1 MSLVVPSAGTQ
12 LVLISVITGDGPG
25 RGYQVQ
31 LCTHM
36 PPPPTP
42 PKAPHRMRALCMAFA
57 TLPKPP
63 LHSRGPFATLQMC
76 PDAIREIVHFLV
88 IFNIMCSQT
97 PHARG
102 VCTLRRSQRAR
113 SRLRT
118 TSKCIAALPR
128 CVDVIHEGLT
138 HGGRLEQSLHRGA
151 IATYKKQANN

>member
-1 MSLVVPSAGTQ
+1 MYGSRVLLLLVPCSTEE
-12 LVLISVITGDGPG
+12 DGPQ
-25 RGYQVQ
+25 YPYKAVY
-31 LCTHM
+31 TYVPH
-36 PPPPTP
+36 PTP
-42 PKAPHRMRALCMAFA
+42 PKGPHRMRTLCMAFA

-138 HGGRLEQSLHRGA
+138 HGGRLGQSLHRGA